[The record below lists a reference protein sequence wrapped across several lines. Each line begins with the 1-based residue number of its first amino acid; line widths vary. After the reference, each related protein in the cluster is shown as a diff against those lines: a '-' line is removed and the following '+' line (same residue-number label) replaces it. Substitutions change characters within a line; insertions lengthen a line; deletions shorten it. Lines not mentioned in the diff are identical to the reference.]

1 MQQASKMVSGGTSVP
16 KPSKSRSK
24 SKRRSSK
31 TSASSSASSASGA
44 RHWEFGGPIGTWI
57 TMWSLPLVNY
67 WMLTSIS
74 TKSSVQDSL
83 KAIGQ
88 DPYNLFLSV
97 FSLDT
102 AKYSILV
109 YVAWFF
115 FQVLLHFIL
124 PGRVEKGTVLPNG
137 TRLDYYLNG
146 FKAYLV
152 SLFAFSVCLMDKLYG
167 TFGHRLFD
175 PTSIFDQG
183 VESYF
188 SIFRAANAFA
198 WTGAAVMYVLCQLK
212 AFGGKMNNERCT
224 GCVPYDYFMGS
235 TTNPRIGW
243 FDLKFFCES
252 RPGLILWVLLNFTM
266 ALQQY
271 EDLGHVTSSMGLV
284 CFFQFFYILD
294 YFWQEESILTTM
306 DIKHDPF
313 GWMLCWGDLVWVPFS
328 YTLQAFYLY
337 NNPNVDVGIVP
348 GILIF
353 ALHFL
358 GYRIFRESNNQKH
371 NFRTGNTTTTWGE
384 KSKFIKTKRGTKL
397 LLSGWW
403 GMSRH
408 PNYLGDVLMA
418 VAYSLPCGF
427 GSLFPYFYPI
437 YFWILLVHRERRD
450 NHHCSTKYG
459 NDWKSYCEKV
469 PYRIIPYV
477 Y

>member
-1 MQQASKMVSGGTSVP
+1 MY
-16 KPSKSRSK
+16 PSRQSLDQK

-115 FQVLLHFIL
+115 FQVLLHFIFARTR
-124 PGRVEKGTVLPNG
+124 GERNCVANG

-188 SIFRAANAFA
+188 SIFLRGECFCLDICCRDVC
-198 WTGAAVMYVLCQLK
+198 AV
-212 AFGGKMNNERCT
+212 
-224 GCVPYDYFMGS
+224 S
-235 TTNPRIGW
+235 T
-243 FDLKFFCES
+243 
-252 RPGLILWVLLNFTM
+252 
-266 ALQQY
+266 
-271 EDLGHVTSSMGLV
+271 
-284 CFFQFFYILD
+284 
-294 YFWQEESILTTM
+294 
-306 DIKHDPF
+306 
-313 GWMLCWGDLVWVPFS
+313 
-328 YTLQAFYLY
+328 
-337 NNPNVDVGIVP
+337 
-348 GILIF
+348 
-353 ALHFL
+353 
-358 GYRIFRESNNQKH
+358 
-371 NFRTGNTTTTWGE
+371 
-384 KSKFIKTKRGTKL
+384 
-397 LLSGWW
+397 
-403 GMSRH
+403 
-408 PNYLGDVLMA
+408 
-418 VAYSLPCGF
+418 
-427 GSLFPYFYPI
+427 
-437 YFWILLVHRERRD
+437 
-450 NHHCSTKYG
+450 
-459 NDWKSYCEKV
+459 
-469 PYRIIPYV
+469 
-477 Y
+477 